1 MDRKIVKVATPI
13 PPGIVDFQWFAKQ
26 IAENITQA
34 KGTAQSMGG
43 VLGEMKV
50 LLVIE
55 QETLLD

>member
-13 PPGIVDFQWFAKQ
+13 PPTADIDWFTKQ
-26 IAENITQA
+26 LAENIVQA
-34 KGTAQSMGG
+34 KTTARSMGG